1 MELDTLLAPL
11 PGDAPCG
18 EDLSFSPDFDAIQE
32 ARRADDPSLD
42 QGEWITDLKTAD
54 WPFVAQACQRLLAGS
69 SKDLRLA
76 VWWCEART
84 RLDGFSGLASGL
96 RLVAGLCE
104 HHWDGLHPA
113 SEGDDHEQ
121 RVGNLA
127 WLLAAAVRWSREV
140 PLVASTDGR
149 FGLADFEAA
158 RARAMQAEREDAP
171 EPDDAPGRPALATL
185 EKARRE
191 TPQAFYREVSQALP
205 ACIDALGVLERSVDA
220 RLGHEG
226 PSFSS
231 LRDALE
237 TVHRQVLRFSEE
249 AGVQAGEAGSPGIP
263 ASPSLDALGQ
273 QAGADGMPGIQ
284 FAGPIKNRREALVQ
298 LRRVADFF
306 RSTEPH
312 SPVAY
317 LADKAARWGDMPL
330 HVWLRSVV
338 KDEVALSHLNEML
351 DVAPADDAT
360 R

>member
-1 MELDTLLAPL
+1 MELETLLAPV
-11 PGDAPCG
+11 PGDVPCG

-42 QGEWITDLKTAD
+42 QGEWITDLKSAD
-54 WPFVAQACQRLLAGS
+54 WPFVAQACERLLSES

-84 RLDGFSGLASGL
+84 RLDGFPGLASGL

-104 HHWDGLHPA
+104 HHWEGLHPA

-127 WLLAAAVRWSREV
+127 WLLAGAVRWSREV
-140 PLVASTDGR
+140 PLVASADGR
-149 FGLADFEAA
+149 FGLADYEAA

-191 TPQAFYREVSQALP
+191 TPAAFYRELSQALP
-205 ACIDALGVLERSVDA
+205 ACIEALGLLERGVDA

-226 PSFSS
+226 PSFSG

-237 TVHRQVLRFSEE
+237 TVQRQVLRFAAD
-249 AGVQAGEAGSPGIP
+249 AGVQAVEAGSPGRSALP
-263 ASPSLDALGQ
+263 APEPETQRTGSGVTVNGQ
-273 QAGADGMPGIQ
+273 VGGSIS
-284 FAGPIKNRREALVQ
+284 NRREALVQ

-338 KDEVALSHLNEML
+338 KDEAALSHLNEML

-360 R
+360 G